1 VSEIDDI
8 VSKLLSAPSDMAE
21 TGRKAAELILRMH
34 KQLEDLR
41 AADSRFAHK
50 MERNATILKR
60 RANGERTKDL
70 AEEYGISP
78 PMVSKIVQRERD
90 RLRKEKGK

>member
-21 TGRKAAELILRMH
+21 TGRRAADLILRMRNQI
-34 KQLEDLR
+34 KDLR
-41 AADSRFAHK
+41 AADSRFFHK

-60 RANGERTKDL
+60 RESGERTKDL
-70 AEEYGISP
+70 AEEYGITP
-78 PMVSKIVQRERD
+78 PKVSKIVRRERD
-90 RLRKEKGK
+90 RLRKENGK